1 MTRAEVDRWTGSRM
15 RKVKAIFGRWVVWPN
30 KKNPHIGLGDYIE
43 FAYVGDWNV
52 NWGFAYRSTG
62 GTIMTPNDWA
72 CHPPK
77 RMMEYLE
84 RNLPR

>member
-1 MTRAEVDRWTGSRM
+1 MTRAEVDRWTGNGP
-15 RKVKAIFGRWVVWPN
+15 KVKAIFGRWVCWPT
-30 KKNPHIGLGDYIE
+30 KNTATGPVIH
-43 FAYVGDWNV
+43 FAYIGDWTV
-52 NWGFAYRSTG
+52 NTGFAYRATG
-62 GTIMTPNDWA
+62 GAVMTPNDWA